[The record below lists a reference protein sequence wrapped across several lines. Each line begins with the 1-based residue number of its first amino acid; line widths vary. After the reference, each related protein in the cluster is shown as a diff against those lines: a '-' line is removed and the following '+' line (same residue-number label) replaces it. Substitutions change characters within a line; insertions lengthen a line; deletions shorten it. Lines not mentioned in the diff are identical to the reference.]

1 MVKAELESI
10 AAEDGWFDLGRR
22 LDAAMANPDA
32 HGCATADDVLRTV
45 ASLRRQHPQSL
56 KRTVRGARALLTAY
70 PDVAAAGNLRAGL
83 THVLLLDQ
91 LRGLGAPLTRHF
103 TLRVLSGRV
112 SQRALEKQVAEARA
126 AAEAK
131 ARDSER
137 PYPPGQQ
144 RVRSR
149 AFEAAVRDFVERNP
163 GIFADDPSATV
174 TSGYKLRPVPFDLAL
189 WSNGEL
195 VAAVEA
201 KYANVRTYPK
211 QIVEILGTLQLM
223 TLVAPRVWLVIAP
236 EWEQNLSALQD
247 IHRQLKMNTM
257 NVGVLSC
264 TETGDDDR
272 NCSIQIHELSTI
284 T

>member
-1 MVKAELESI
+1 MIKAELESI

-45 ASLRRQHPQSL
+45 ARLRRQHPQSL
-56 KRTVRGARALLTAY
+56 KRTVRGARALLTAF
-70 PDVAAAGNLRAGL
+70 PDVAAAGNVRAGL

-91 LRGLGAPLTRHF
+91 LRSLGAPLSRHF
-103 TLRVLSGRV
+103 TLEVLSGRV
-112 SQRALEKQVAEARA
+112 SQRVLEKQVAEARA
-126 AAEAK
+126 AAETN
-131 ARDSER
+131 ARDSAR
-137 PYPPGQQ
+137 PYPPGRQ

-163 GIFADDPSATV
+163 GLFAGEPSATV

-223 TLVAPRVWLVIAP
+223 TLVVPRVWLVIAP
-236 EWEQNLSALQD
+236 EWEQNLFALQEA
-247 IHRQLKMNTM
+247 HRNLKINTV
-257 NVGVLSC
+257 NVGVLTC
-264 TETGDDDR
+264 RDTGDDDG
-272 NCSIQIHELSTI
+272 NCAIEVYKFSKVV
-284 T
+284 